1 MAKITRRGFIKS
13 SIALSL
19 FPLSMSAEESNKS
32 EKLRFIHITDSHMD
46 LDDKDSIK
54 SIELAVKYIN
64 ANYKDL
70 DFVLF
75 GGDNFNNNVTG
86 DKDAVEFKQII
97 EKLNAPTYLVRGN
110 KESSASV
117 WSDDTS
123 VDLAE
128 FKKLFI
134 DEKSLKSDD
143 KNWSLDIKGYNI
155 LGLDSTIE
163 NANNGIYD
171 ENSLKFAENIL
182 KNGKPTVI
190 LNHHPYTNYW
200 KGTEKKDIHKYVLN
214 NTKEVQERLFGYP
227 NLILTLSGH
236 KHIDSVTDIKHT
248 KVIVTRGFVRP
259 LDKGMYPMR
268 YIELDDKNISEK
280 LIYTS

>member
-13 SIALSL
+13 GIALSL
-19 FPLSMSAEESNKS
+19 FPLYADAQESSTDNRLS
-32 EKLRFIHITDSHMD
+32 FIHITDSHMD
-46 LDDKDSIK
+46 LDDEDSVK
-54 SIELAVKYIN
+54 SIERMVAYIN
-64 ANYKDL
+64 ANYKKL

-75 GGDNFNNNVTG
+75 GGDNFNNNVAG
-86 DKDAVEFKQII
+86 DKDAVEFKKII
-97 EKLNAPTYLVRGN
+97 EKLNFPTYLVRGN

-123 VDLAE
+123 IDLPE

-134 DEKSLKSDD
+134 DGKSLDTD
-143 KNWSLDIKGYNI
+143 AKNWSLNIKGYTI

-171 ENSLKFAENIL
+171 EATLKFAESRL
-182 KNGKPTVI
+182 KDGKPTVI

-200 KGTEKKDIHKYVLN
+200 KGTEEKDIHKYVLN
-214 NTKEVQERLFGYP
+214 NTKEAQERLFKYP

-236 KHIDSVTDIKHT
+236 KHIDSVTQIGNT

-268 YIELDDKNISEK
+268 YIELDGKDISEK